1 MDVPL
6 YLRVLWSYKWLLLI
20 GMIVAALVGGVVGY
34 TYIDGQLQPRAV
46 QTYRASTTVLVGS
59 PQQPLYQSV
68 IPGAPVQEGVTPT
81 VTRDLVSTTVVYAY
95 IVSGSEIRTRVEAVV
110 GELTD
115 EEQVTA
121 VRRTTQPAGDE
132 QFPGRLTLPILD
144 IVGSANSPGRAE
156 EISRAA
162 NTVFQEY
169 VRAEQDATALPE
181 GERVQLQT
189 LRESQATEV
198 EGSNPLIPVILT
210 AFGVLLLVVALIF
223 VLYNARVSREKRRA
237 AAGRAR
243 GTTATDSPETPENTR
258 EPADGSSESTPDSSD
273 PTSTDAVGGASED
286 GSIPRPSP
294 DDPKRSDDSPA
305 YV

>member
-6 YLRVLWSYKWLLLI
+6 YLRVLWSYKWLLLV
-20 GMIVAALVGGVVGY
+20 GVIVAAFVGGIVGY
-34 TYIDGQLQPRAV
+34 SYVDGQLQPRAV

-95 IVSGSEIRTRVEAVV
+95 IVSGSEIRTQVEAVV
-110 GELTD
+110 GPLAD
-115 EEQVTA
+115 DEQVTA

-132 QFPGRLTLPILD
+132 SFPGRLTLPILD
-144 IVGSANSPGRAE
+144 IVGSAHSPARAE

-162 NTVFQEY
+162 NTVFQNY
-169 VRAEQDATALPE
+169 VKAEQDATALPE
-181 GERVQLQT
+181 AERVQLQT
-189 LRESQATEV
+189 LRESEATEV

-210 AFGVLLLVVALIF
+210 AFGVLLLVIALIF
-223 VLYNARVSREKRRA
+223 VLYNIRVSREKRRA
-237 AAGRAR
+237 ATGRSKNKK
-243 GTTATDSPETPENTR
+243 GTGTPVDETT
-258 EPADGSSESTPDSSD
+258 EPDASSSD
-273 PTSTDAVGGASED
+273 PGDPASTDTTGAPDE
-286 GSIPRPSP
+286 GSIAEPSR
-294 DDPKRSDDSPA
+294 DEPKRSDDTPA

>member
-6 YLRVLWSYKWLLLI
+6 YLRVLWSYKWLLLVGLLI
-20 GMIVAALVGGVVGY
+20 AGFVGGVVGY

-68 IPGAPVQEGVTPT
+68 IPGAPVQEGVTPA

-95 IVSGSEIRTRVEAVV
+95 IVSGSEIRARVEGVV
-110 GELTD
+110 GPLAD
-115 EEQVTA
+115 DEQVTA

-144 IVGSANSPGRAE
+144 IVGAAHSPGRAE
-156 EISRAA
+156 DISRAA
-162 NTVFQEY
+162 NLVFQEY
-169 VRAEQDATALPE
+169 VKAEQDTTAVPE

-189 LRESQATEV
+189 LRESEATEV

-223 VLYNARVSREKRRA
+223 VLYNIRVSREKRRA
-237 AAGRAR
+237 ATRRSQAAGEKAE
-243 GTTATDSPETPENTR
+243 SEL
-258 EPADGSSESTPDSSD
+258 EPGA
-273 PTSTDAVGGASED
+273 GGADAEPKEPRVDQPD
-286 GSIPRPSP
+286 GNSIA
-294 DDPKRSDDSPA
+294 DPVHDGAKRSDDTHA

>member
-6 YLRVLWSYKWLLLI
+6 YLRVLWGYKWLLLVGLLI
-20 GMIVAALVGGVVGY
+20 AGVVGGVVGY

-46 QTYRASTTVLVGS
+46 QTYTASTTVLVGS

-68 IPGAPVQEGVTPT
+68 IPGAPVQEGVTPA

-95 IVSGSEIRTRVEAVV
+95 IVSGSEIRSRVEGVV
-110 GELTD
+110 GPLAD
-115 EEQVTA
+115 DEQVTA

-144 IVGSANSPGRAE
+144 IVGAAHSPGRAE

-169 VRAEQDATALPE
+169 VRAEQDTSAVPE

-189 LRESQATEV
+189 LRESEATEV
-198 EGSNPLIPVILT
+198 EGSNPLIPVILA

-223 VLYNARVSREKRRA
+223 VLYNIRVSREKRRA
-237 AAGRAR
+237 ASRRAQAADEKAESESEPSS
-243 GTTATDSPETPENTR
+243 GDDTVDATDS
-258 EPADGSSESTPDSSD
+258 
-273 PTSTDAVGGASED
+273 GGAREDD
-286 GSIPRPSP
+286 GSIADPAH
-294 DDPKRSDDSPA
+294 DDPRRSDDTPA